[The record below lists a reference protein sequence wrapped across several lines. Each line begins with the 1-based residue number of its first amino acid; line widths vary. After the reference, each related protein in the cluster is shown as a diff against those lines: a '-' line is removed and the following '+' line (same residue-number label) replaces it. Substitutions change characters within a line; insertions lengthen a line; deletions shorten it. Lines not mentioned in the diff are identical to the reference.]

1 MSSSEVNIVALMQ
14 PRQGQTQKVGRR
26 SNTHRNGLDAEREQ
40 VLDLIQAAA
49 NHVEKNEQGTDR
61 YEIYSSLRSSKEGTD
76 TICMVERYKHKQA
89 LKEHGGSAPFQ
100 KFQSELSQQD
110 LLLAPPVIHV
120 LARRG
125 GFSSRL

>member
-1 MSSSEVNIVALMQ
+1 MSSSEVNIVALMR
-14 PRQGQTQKVGRR
+14 PRKGQTKK
-26 SNTHRNGLDAEREQ
+26 
-40 VLDLIQAAA
+40 VLDLIQEAA

-61 YEIYSSLRSSKEGTD
+61 YEIYSSLRPSKEGTD

-89 LKEHGGSAPFQ
+89 LKDHGGSEPFM
-100 KFQSELSQQD
+100 KFQSELSKQD